1 VIFIWRTCIWLLWA
15 QFSCIT
21 LQWLFL
27 GFPNKSPC
35 SIKHGI
41 TCRGQCRNRKFL
53 LGLFLLL
60 VVRHLFGYGRYEWY
74 QTTSL
79 VVVCILAKAVEE
91 EDLKVH
97 FNEHIVCSKF
107 YLLLDLDF
115 FSQIVWLYVSWASND
130 LYVFPDQL
138 HNFYNSF
145 FTLHWTVQKNGSRPL
160 LSGHCVFLK
169 AQW

>member
-1 VIFIWRTCIWLLWA
+1 MIFIWRTCIWLLWA

-27 GFPNKSPC
+27 GYPNKNPC

-41 TCRGQCRNRKFL
+41 TYRGQCRSRKFL

-60 VVRHLFGYGRYEWY
+60 VVRHLFGCGRYEWY

-79 VVVCILAKAVEE
+79 VMVCILAKATEE

-97 FNEHIVCSKF
+97 FSEHIVCSKF
-107 YLLLDLDF
+107 YLLPYLDF
-115 FSQIVWLYVSWASND
+115 VSQIVWLYVSWASND
-130 LYVFPDQL
+130 LYVFLDQL
-138 HNFYNSF
+138 HNFYSSF
-145 FTLHWTVQKNGSRPL
+145 FTLHWIVQKNGSRPL

-169 AQW
+169 AQC

>member
-1 VIFIWRTCIWLLWA
+1 MIFIWRTCIWLLWA
-15 QFSCIT
+15 QFSCIM
-21 LQWLFL
+21 LQWFFL

-41 TCRGQCRNRKFL
+41 TCRGQCRSRKFL

-60 VVRHLFGYGRYEWY
+60 VVRHLFGCGRYEWY

-79 VVVCILAKAVEE
+79 VVVCILAKAAEE

-97 FNEHIVCSKF
+97 FSEHIVCSKF
-107 YLLLDLDF
+107 YLLPDLDF
-115 FSQIVWLYVSWASND
+115 VSQIVWLYVSWASND

-145 FTLHWTVQKNGSRPL
+145 FTLH
-160 LSGHCVFLK
+160 
-169 AQW
+169 